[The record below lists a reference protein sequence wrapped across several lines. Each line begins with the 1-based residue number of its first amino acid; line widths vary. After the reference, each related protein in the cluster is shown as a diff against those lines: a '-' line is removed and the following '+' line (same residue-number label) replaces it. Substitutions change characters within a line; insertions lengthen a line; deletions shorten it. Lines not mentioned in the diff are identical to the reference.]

1 MIDLNHIKSPI
12 HVNFRNMKKLSYLI
26 IVLLTVYSCGKSES
40 VEDVIQEGNASD
52 IRAKK
57 AELSSQQSEINA
69 KIAKLDEALAKM
81 DVSNR
86 YALVNTK
93 QLGDTLFK
101 HYVELPGDVDT
112 DQNIIIYPEY
122 SGVLT
127 NVLVEEGQ
135 EVQKGQILARIDAG
149 GLESQLAQM
158 EAQAALAK
166 TTFERQER
174 LWEQQIGSEIQ
185 YLEAQTNYEALQN
198 SVSQLKSQ
206 LAKTVVRA
214 PFSGTIDEIFT
225 DQGEVVG
232 PGQNRLFRL
241 VNLSNMYITASVPES
256 YLGDIRVGTGVI
268 VEIGATGIEFES
280 EVRQV
285 ANFINPNNR
294 TFEIKVAVPDEVN
307 QVKPNQIA
315 TVKINDY
322 TSENAVI
329 IPESV
334 VQQNAAGENVAFVV
348 ERTTDSTGIARRR
361 VIETGYN
368 YEEKIE
374 VLEGIKSNEIIII
387 DGARNVRDG
396 EEVKI
401 RG

>member
-1 MIDLNHIKSPI
+1 
-12 HVNFRNMKKLSYLI
+12 MKKLSYLI